1 MRSRTVT
8 ITPKRAAEMLEHNGH
23 NRPLTRTRVRE
34 FAEAMKRG
42 DWQLTHQ
49 GIAFDTDGQ
58 LKDGQHRLAAIV
70 EADLPVTM
78 LVSTDLAPETF
89 DVLDTGKRRTAA
101 DALTINGEKST
112 SMLAAM
118 VRVIWLAEHLP
129 ASPWTGTNAT
139 VTNHQV
145 VATLDQHP
153 RLREF
158 VSVGERVANETGM
171 IKSAA
176 GAASYLVSA
185 ANPDTGLEDWFD
197 GVIEGSG
204 LAKDDPR
211 LVFRKLMF
219 AMTRQQAGQVQRR
232 RDTREHVTLY
242 LTAFNAWAGGHTLTR
257 LRYTPRDPVPAP
269 ARKNA

>member
-8 ITPKRAAEMLEHNGH
+8 ITPKKAAEMLEHNGH

-70 EADLPVTM
+70 EADQPVTM
-78 LVSTDLAPETF
+78 MVTTDLPPETF

-129 ASPWTGTNAT
+129 SAVDRHQRHRHQSPDRPDPAT
-139 VTNHQV
+139 APQT
-145 VATLDQHP
+145 A
-153 RLREF
+153 
-158 VSVGERVANETGM
+158 RVRA
-171 IKSAA
+171 
-176 GAASYLVSA
+176 
-185 ANPDTGLEDWFD
+185 D
-197 GVIEGSG
+197 
-204 LAKDDPR
+204 R
-211 LVFRKLMF
+211 R
-219 AMTRQQAGQVQRR
+219 TRRQR
-232 RDTREHVTLY
+232 
-242 LTAFNAWAGGHTLTR
+242 G
-257 LRYTPRDPVPAP
+257 
-269 ARKNA
+269 